1 MSKNWYRL
9 DTAAL
14 IFPAITRLDWANA
27 FYARH
32 GRGNW

>member
-1 MSKNWYRL
+1 MMTEMRE
-9 DTAAL
+9 
-14 IFPAITRLDWANA
+14 AIENDCLLDWANA

>member
-1 MSKNWYRL
+1 MMAEMREAIEN
-9 DTAAL
+9 DAL
-14 IFPAITRLDWANA
+14 IDWANA